1 MLSCLLM
8 FELIPDLNFLYNNV
22 VHNNIEYID
31 YNTNYINN
39 YYLMLIWHIC

>member
-8 FELIPDLNFLYNNV
+8 FELLPDLNFLYNV
-22 VHNNIEYID
+22 VYNNIVEYID

-39 YYLMLIWHIC
+39 NYYLMLI